1 MIPWNKL
8 PSDLQKAILAMVI
21 VFGGTSTAC
30 RLSPPICDPAPP
42 PPTTP
47 RPPTATPM
55 ICDPAPPPPTIT
67 RPATA
72 TPRVYDPPPPPPTI
86 TPTQTVTPS
95 ASAQPPLGTPTANFL
110 TPPPIICDPAPP
122 PPLTGTPMI
131 CDPPPPPPATVAP
144 GQNFTPR
151 RVQVTTDKTA
161 PGVNIRASI
170 MDQNSQPVS
179 GLRVLVEHA
188 GEEVPLYSGRGGS
201 FFADFPEPGRYTLSI
216 EGSETSKLTLEL
228 KLHDVATIEWV
239 ESRDTSQLPLPLAEI
254 RAVSI
259 VRQAGLSFA
268 AETPWPD
275 ARYRWSVSGGAL
287 AEAAGGVTWQPP
299 AQPGRY
305 LLQVV
310 ADWGQTGLAVVAA
323 VLVVEEDGRVTWRG

>member
-1 MIPWNKL
+1 MIPWSKL
-8 PSDLQKAILAMVI
+8 PSDLQKAILAMVV
-21 VFGGTSTAC
+21 VFGGASAAC
-30 RLSPPICDPAPP
+30 QLAPPVCDPAPP

-47 RPPTATPM
+47 RPPTTTPM

-67 RPATA
+67 RTA
-72 TPRVYDPPPPPPTI
+72 TPMVYDPPPPPPTI

-95 ASAQPPLGTPTANFL
+95 ATPTANLL

-131 CDPPPPPPATVAP
+131 CDPPPPPPRATVAP

-151 RVQVTTDKTA
+151 RVQVTFDKTA

-170 MDQNSQPVS
+170 VDQNGRPMS

-188 GEEVPLYSGRGGS
+188 GEETPLYSGRGGS
-201 FFADFPEPGRYTLSI
+201 FFANFPEPGTYVLSI
-216 EGSETSKLTLEL
+216 EGSEASRLTLEL

-239 ESRDTSQLPLPLAEI
+239 ESRATSQLPLPLAEI

-275 ARYRWSVSGGAL
+275 ARYRWSVSGGTL
-287 AEAAGGVTWQPP
+287 VEAAGGVTWQPP
-299 AQPGRY
+299 AASGRY

-310 ADWGQTGLAVVAA
+310 ADWGRTGLAVDAA
-323 VLVVEEDGRVTWRG
+323 VLIVEEDGRVTWRG

>member
-1 MIPWNKL
+1 MIPWSKL
-8 PSDLQKAILAMVI
+8 PSDLQKAILAMIV
-21 VFGGTSTAC
+21 VFGGTSAAC
-30 RLSPPICDPAPP
+30 QLAPPICDPAPP

-47 RPPTATPM
+47 RTPTPTPMVCDPPPPPPTTPRPLATTPM
-55 ICDPAPPPPTIT
+55 ICDPAPPPS
-67 RPATA
+67 R
-72 TPRVYDPPPPPPTI
+72 
-86 TPTQTVTPS
+86 TPTPTVTPS
-95 ASAQPPLGTPTANFL
+95 ATPTANLL

-131 CDPPPPPPATVAP
+131 CDPPPPPPSATVAP

-170 MDQNSQPVS
+170 VNQNGQPMS

-188 GEEVPLYSGRGGS
+188 GEEVPLYSGRGGT
-201 FFADFPEPGRYTLSI
+201 FFANFPEPGRYTLSI

-228 KLHDVATIEWV
+228 KLHDTATIEWV
-239 ESRDTSQLPLPLAEI
+239 ESRETSQLPLPLAEI

-275 ARYRWSVSGGAL
+275 ARYRWSVSGGTL
-287 AEAAGGVTWQPP
+287 VEAAGCVTWQPP

-310 ADWGQTGLAVVAA
+310 ADWGRTGLAVDAA

>member
-30 RLSPPICDPAPP
+30 RLAPPVCDPAPP

-55 ICDPAPPPPTIT
+55 ICDPAPPPPTTT
-67 RPATA
+67 RPPTT
-72 TPRVYDPPPPPPTI
+72 TPMICDPAPPPSM
-86 TPTQTVTPS
+86 TPTRTVTPS
-95 ASAQPPLGTPTANFL
+95 ATPTASASL
-110 TPPPIICDPAPP
+110 TPPPIICDPA
-122 PPLTGTPMI
+122 
-131 CDPPPPPPATVAP
+131 PPPATVAP

-151 RVQVTTDKTA
+151 RVQITSDGTA

-170 MDQNSQPVS
+170 VDQAGQPVR

-188 GEEVPLYSGRGGS
+188 GEEYPLYSGGGGT
-201 FFADFPEPGRYTLSI
+201 FFANFPEAGTYTLSI
-216 EGSETSKLTLEL
+216 EGAETSKLTLEL
-228 KLHDVATIEWV
+228 KLHDVATVEWV

-275 ARYRWSVSGGAL
+275 ARYRWSVSGGRL
-287 AEAAGGVTWQPP
+287 LEAADCVTWRPP
-299 AQPGRY
+299 AEPGRY

-310 ADWGQTGLAVVAA
+310 ADWGRTGLAVDAV

>member
-30 RLSPPICDPAPP
+30 RLAPPVCDPAPP

-47 RPPTATPM
+47 KPPTATPM

-67 RPATA
+67 R
-72 TPRVYDPPPPPPTI
+72 TPTPMVYDPPPPPPSM
-86 TPTQTVTPS
+86 TPTRKVT
-95 ASAQPPLGTPTANFL
+95 ASATSTTPATP

-131 CDPPPPPPATVAP
+131 CDPPPPPPPATIAP

-151 RVQVTTDKTA
+151 RVQVTFDKTA

-170 MDQNSQPVS
+170 VDQDGQPMS
-179 GLRVLVEHA
+179 GLRVLVEHG
-188 GEEVPLYSGRGGS
+188 GEEYPLYSGRGGT
-201 FFADFPEPGRYTLSI
+201 FFANFPEAGRYTLSI
-216 EGSETSKLTLEL
+216 EGAETSRLTLEL

-299 AQPGRY
+299 NAPGRY
-305 LLQVV
+305 LLQVA
-310 ADWGQTGLAVVAA
+310 ADWGRTGLAVDAV